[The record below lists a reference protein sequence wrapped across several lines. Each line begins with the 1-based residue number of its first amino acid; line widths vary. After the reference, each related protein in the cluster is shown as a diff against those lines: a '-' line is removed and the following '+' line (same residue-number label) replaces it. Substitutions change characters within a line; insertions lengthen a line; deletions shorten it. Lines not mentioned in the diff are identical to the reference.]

1 MGVVFLFSG
10 ICANGKT
17 CVDHVKSLAWCFD
30 FVLPGW
36 RVVVITRL
44 HLLTSSDSSELGMH
58 LQLGK
63 VEVVSV
69 PFPPWINFFAVL
81 AMGSI
86 KQEGPSPPPP
96 SFLPSPD

>member
-1 MGVVFLFSG
+1 MALRDISWQQPYPMDFYASS
-10 ICANGKT
+10 
-17 CVDHVKSLAWCFD
+17 SLGPWTVNHGRD
-30 FVLPGW
+30 RLLQVPGRHPHNVLPGW

-81 AMGSI
+81 ADRKSVV
-86 KQEGPSPPPP
+86 
-96 SFLPSPD
+96 